1 MKDPKTTYI
10 PTVEAIQDAADKLK
24 GIASVSP
31 LDKHIRFSE
40 KYECNMLFKR
50 EDLQQVRSYKIRG
63 AYNKIA
69 SLTTD
74 ETKDGI
80 ICASAGNHAQGVALS
95 CNLLKIKGTIY
106 MPAPTPNQK
115 IEQVKMFGKDY
126 VEVV

>member
-1 MKDPKTTYI
+1 MKDPQTTYI
-10 PTVEAIQDAADKLK
+10 PTVEAIQAAADKLK

-31 LDKHIRFSE
+31 LEKHIRFSD

-80 ICASAGNHAQGVALS
+80 ICASAGNHAQGDAFS
-95 CNLLKIKGTIY
+95 CN
-106 MPAPTPNQK
+106 
-115 IEQVKMFGKDY
+115 
-126 VEVV
+126 

>member
-1 MKDPKTTYI
+1 MKDPQTTYI
-10 PTVEAIQDAADKLK
+10 PTVEAIQAAADKLK

-31 LDKHIRFSE
+31 LEKHIRFSD

-74 ETKDGI
+74 ET
-80 ICASAGNHAQGVALS
+80 
-95 CNLLKIKGTIY
+95 
-106 MPAPTPNQK
+106 
-115 IEQVKMFGKDY
+115 
-126 VEVV
+126 